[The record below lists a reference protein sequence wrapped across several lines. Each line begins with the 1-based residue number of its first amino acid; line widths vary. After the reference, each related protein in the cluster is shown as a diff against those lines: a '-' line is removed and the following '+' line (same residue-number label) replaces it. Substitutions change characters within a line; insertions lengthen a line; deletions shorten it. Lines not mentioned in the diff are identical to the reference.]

1 MRLMTGWRRG
11 ARGVAAILTI
21 AAVLAPPGS
30 TRAVEPGD
38 YKIGF
43 IADNT
48 GPIAF
53 AGLSYWH
60 GAQLAAE
67 EISASGYMGPNT
79 KLSLIEKESASDP
92 ARAIQA
98 LHQLVADRTVIA
110 TSCCILSPVAG
121 SLKPIVMTSKIPLVI
136 YGATAPGLPQAPY
149 IESMTIL
156 PGPKDVATAQRA
168 AEVTKP
174 KTAAYFV
181 AADND
186 AFKARMAASQH
197 ALEAM
202 GVKTAGVVSVLSS
215 DTDFTAPATQA
226 MGLSPDM
233 VLVYATQTPAVG
245 IIAALRARE
254 YAGTIVGN
262 DVLSPAPVF
271 KKLGEAAKGVMFPI
285 SFSASLAKSDE
296 AKAFVAAY
304 HKKFDADPDIYS
316 AQGYA
321 VGYFIAQGLKSIP
334 GQPTRESLAAALSK
348 ITSLDHNVYG
358 GEQIVDGQA
367 QTPDTLIVS
376 WSAEGKLVPWP
387 PAP

>member
-1 MRLMTGWRRG
+1 MRLRTEWRRG
-11 ARGVAAILTI
+11 LAAIAI
-21 AAVLAPPGS
+21 AAAAMAPMGAA
-30 TRAVEPGD
+30 RAADPGD

-67 EISASGYMGPNT
+67 EISASGYMGKDT

-98 LHQLVADRTVIA
+98 LHQLIADRSVIA
-110 TSCCILSPVAG
+110 TTCCILSPVAG
-121 SLKPIVMTSKIPLVI
+121 SLKPIVMGAKIPLVI
-136 YGATAPGLPQAPY
+136 YGATAPGLPEAPY
-149 IESMTIL
+149 IQSMTIL
-156 PGPKDVATAQRA
+156 PGPKDTATAVKA

-174 KTAAYFV
+174 KSAAYFV

-186 AFKARMAASQH
+186 AFKARMAASQK

-226 MGLSPDM
+226 MGLNPDM
-233 VLVYATQTPAVG
+233 ILLYTTQTPAVG
-245 IIAALRARE
+245 IITALRARE

-271 KKLGEAAKGVMFPI
+271 KKLGDASKGVMFPI
-285 SFSASLAKSDE
+285 SFSASLAKSED

-304 HKKFDADPDIYS
+304 HKKFDVDPDIYS

-321 VGYFIAQGLKSIP
+321 VGYFIAQGLKSIS
-334 GQPTRESLAAALSK
+334 GTPTRESLAEALSK

-358 GEQIVDGQA
+358 GEQIVNGQA
-367 QTPDTLIVS
+367 QTPDTLVVS
-376 WSAEGKLVPWP
+376 WSPDGKIVPWP